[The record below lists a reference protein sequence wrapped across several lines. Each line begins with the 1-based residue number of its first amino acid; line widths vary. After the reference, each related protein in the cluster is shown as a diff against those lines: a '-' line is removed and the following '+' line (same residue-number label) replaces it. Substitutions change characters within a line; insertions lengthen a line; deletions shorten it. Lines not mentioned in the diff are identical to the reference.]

1 MKDFLKTTWGQ
12 VILWSV
18 AAILVIGAGV
28 GVGFLVSQ
36 PDKPKQ
42 SIETPVTTAPT
53 APSESATVPTTAP
66 TTEPA
71 VPETQPATQP
81 ADPSHTHSWRAASC
95 AAPKTCTT
103 CGATEGAP
111 VHTWKAATCTTP
123 RTCTNCGVT
132 VGSAAHSWQPATC
145 GAPKTCSV
153 CGATE
158 GEKTGSHNFVNNTC
172 TTCFAVNGNPDDAYL
187 EIGSPASYSTGN
199 PAHCAWSLATWN
211 GLIYCGGGDYDKNSG
226 ATDIWAY
233 DPANM
238 KWIKTGTTED
248 ECISKF
254 AVIDGVLTAP
264 GVDPIEGW
272 TYGNYYQLV
281 NGQWQKIRKIPGAI
295 HNFDMV
301 KFDGKLFV
309 GLGVNKGDQPVKY
322 TIDGETY
329 TDVPLYKNG
338 SKVSVSSYKV
348 VRAYEFF
355 VMDNELYALM
365 GFTNS
370 NEDFY
375 VYQYTGSKMEYV
387 CSANSFIYGSGN
399 GSFNYVSADVTLN
412 GEFYVAANGL
422 FRIKDFS
429 ASNGI
434 EKIDLPKDENV
445 RDILVVGDT
454 AYLLC
459 QYYNRID
466 PQKPVYISIY
476 KTKDMENFELVS
488 DFQFEVP
495 ALSLEMCGDYLYC
508 SMGTTKETNPKNGT
522 LVRIKFK

>member
-1 MKDFLKTTWGQ
+1 MKEFLKKPWGQ
-12 VILWSV
+12 AVLWSIAV
-18 AAILVIGAGV
+18 ILVIGAGV
-28 GVGFLVSQ
+28 GTGLLVSR
-36 PDKPKQ
+36 PNKPNT
-42 SIETPVTTAPT
+42 SIET
-53 APSESATVPTTAP
+53 PTTAP
-66 TTEPA
+66 TTASTTVSTESTTDPTTA
-71 VPETQPATQP
+71 STVPESKPATKP
-81 ADPSHTHSWRAASC
+81 TDPLKPTDSSKPTDPTKPTTSTHTHSWKAATC
-95 AAPKTCTT
+95 TTPKTCTT
-103 CGATEGAP
+103 CGATEGNPA
-111 VHTWKAATCTTP
+111 HSWKSATCT
-123 RTCTNCGVT
+123 
-132 VGSAAHSWQPATC
+132 
-145 GAPKTCSV
+145 APKTCTS
-153 CGATE
+153 CGKTE
-158 GEKTGSHNFVNNTC
+158 GVKGGHTFVNNTC
-172 TTCFAVNGNPDDAYL
+172 KTCYMVNGNLEDAYL
-187 EIGSPASYSTGN
+187 EIGSPAAYSVGN

-233 DPANM
+233 DPVNM
-238 KWIKTGTTED
+238 KWIKTGTTDD

-281 NGQWQKIRKIPGAI
+281 NGQWEKIRKIPGGI

-309 GLGVNKGDQPVKY
+309 GLGVNKGEQPVKY
-322 TIDGETY
+322 TANGETY

-338 SKVSVSSYKV
+338 SKVKVSSYSA

-355 VMDNELYALM
+355 VKDDQLYAMM
-365 GFTNS
+365 GFTKGS
-370 NEDFY
+370 EDFY
-375 VYQYTGSKMEYV
+375 VYHYTGDKMEYV

-429 ASNGI
+429 ASDGI
-434 EKIDLPKDENV
+434 EKIKLPKEENV

-459 QYYNRID
+459 QYFNRID
-466 PQKPVYISIY
+466 PKKPVYISIY
-476 KTKDMENFELVS
+476 KTKDMENFELVT
-488 DFQFEVP
+488 DFQFETT
-495 ALSLEMCGDYLYC
+495 ALSLEKCGDYLYC
-508 SMGTTKETNPKNGT
+508 SMGTTKENNPKNGT
-522 LVRIKFK
+522 LIRIKLQ

>member
-1 MKDFLKTTWGQ
+1 MKEFLKKLWGKA
-12 VILWSV
+12 ILWSA

-28 GVGFLVSQ
+28 GIGLLVSR
-36 PDKPKQ
+36 PDRPNT
-42 SIETPVTTAPT
+42 SIETPTTAP
-53 APSESATVPTTAP
+53 AVPTTAP
-66 TTEPA
+66 TTTPTT
-71 VPETQPATQP
+71 VPTTPETNPAAKPTNP
-81 ADPSHTHSWRAASC
+81 SKPDEATKPTTPTTPSHTHTWKAATC
-95 AAPKTCTT
+95 TAPKTCTT
-103 CGATEGAP
+103 CGATEGNPA
-111 VHTWKAATCTTP
+111 HKWKSANCT
-123 RTCTNCGVT
+123 
-132 VGSAAHSWQPATC
+132 
-145 GAPKTCSV
+145 APKTCTA
-153 CGATE
+153 CGKTE
-158 GEKTGSHNFVNNTC
+158 GVKGEHTYVNNTC
-172 TTCFAVNGNPDDAYL
+172 KTCFAVNGNPSDAYL
-187 EIGSPASYSTGN
+187 EIGSPARYSAGN
-199 PAHCAWSLATWN
+199 PAHCAWSLVTWN

-238 KWIKTGTTED
+238 KWIKTGTTND

-322 TIDGETY
+322 TVDGETY
-329 TDVPLYKNG
+329 TNVPLYKNG

-355 VMDNELYALM
+355 VMDNALYALM

-429 ASNGI
+429 ASDGI
-434 EKIDLPKDENV
+434 EKIKLPKQENV
-445 RDILVVGDT
+445 RDIQVVGDT

-466 PQKPVYISIY
+466 PQKPIYISIY